1 MRIQTDYIKQLI
13 KDNPNFYSLPI
24 DEQRL
29 VSSMARQTRYACDEV
44 ASVFI
49 SLNKDVYKV
58 LEYYGLERR

>member
-1 MRIQTDYIKQLI
+1 MGIGIDYINQLI
-13 KDNPNFYSLPI
+13 KDNPNFYKLPI

-29 VSSMARQTRYACDEV
+29 VSSIACQTIYTCNEV